1 MSESSESTSRSDDE
15 AINIAKTALL
25 LAGGRWTAD
34 LELSCRRVF
43 RGEKTV
49 EEELNHFRQQLR
61 IAKRVEALRHRFAW
75 ISSVEVATMLYSN
88 DSDALDRVEVLCTR
102 APLIAVSDGENW
114 EFPVFQFDREAGAV
128 VPIVAYAN
136 RKMKA
141 DTEPW
146 GALSWW
152 ETPIR
157 LGGGKTPLEL
167 LAGGGL
173 NEKFIDN
180 VFASYRLGM

>member
-1 MSESSESTSRSDDE
+1 MNLDAREGPEEMPDSRVSKIRGNPNAIVGDLDDLASSVWREDPLPSTDYPQ
-15 AINIAKTALL
+15 
-25 LAGGRWTAD
+25 G
-34 LELSCRRVF
+34 
-43 RGEKTV
+43 
-49 EEELNHFRQQLR
+49 

-88 DSDALDRVEVLCTR
+88 DSDALDHVEVLRTR
-102 APLIAVSDGENW
+102 EPSIAVSDGENW

-136 RKMKA
+136 GKMKA
-141 DTEPW
+141 DTDPW

-167 LAGGGL
+167 LASGGL
-173 NEKFIDN
+173 NERFIDN
-180 VFASYRLGM
+180 IFASYRLGM

>member
-1 MSESSESTSRSDDE
+1 MNLNSEAEPEGITSRVSRIRGNPDAIVGDLDDF
-15 AINIAKTALL
+15 ASN
-25 LAGGRWTAD
+25 GW
-34 LELSCRRVF
+34 RV
-43 RGEKTV
+43 GPLPSPGYTTE
-49 EEELNHFRQQLR
+49 
-61 IAKRVEALRHRFAW
+61 IAKRVEALRRRFAW
-75 ISSVEVATMLYSN
+75 ISSVEVATMLYPN
-88 DSDALDRVEVLCTR
+88 DSDALDRVEVLCAR
-102 APLIAVSDGENW
+102 EPLIAVSDGENW

-141 DTEPW
+141 DTDPW

-167 LAGGGL
+167 LTGRGL
-173 NEKFIDN
+173 NEQFIDG
-180 VFASYRLGM
+180 VFASHRLGM

>member
-1 MSESSESTSRSDDE
+1 MNLNSEDEPEGIASRVSRIRGNPDAIVGDLDDF
-15 AINIAKTALL
+15 ASN
-25 LAGGRWTAD
+25 GW
-34 LELSCRRVF
+34 RVGPLPSP
-43 RGEKTV
+43 RYTTE
-49 EEELNHFRQQLR
+49 
-61 IAKRVEALRHRFAW
+61 IAKRVESLRRRFAW
-75 ISSVEVATMLYSN
+75 ISSVEASTIVDSN
-88 DSDALDRVEVLCTR
+88 DSDALNHLEVLRTS
-102 APLIAVSDGENW
+102 APLIAVSDAGKW
-114 EFPVFQFDREAGAV
+114 ELPVFQFDREAGV
-128 VPIVAYAN
+128 VIPIVAYAN

-141 DTEPW
+141 ATDPW

-173 NEKFIDN
+173 NEQFIDN